1 MDMATIIQAVQNIG
15 ISALMCL
22 GMAWFVKYMFDKFM
36 ALLQEEKEA
45 HKVEINLLKDT
56 LNNNTIALT
65 QLTAQL
71 EKGDWNI

>member
-1 MDMATIIQAVQNIG
+1 MDLATIIQAVQNIG

-36 ALLQEEKEA
+36 GLLEEEKEA
-45 HKVEINLLKDT
+45 HKVEVNLLKDA

-65 QLTAQL
+65 RLSAQL
-71 EKGDWNI
+71 EKGEK